1 MMIGLIIAI
10 ILTVLYTISFIY
22 VMYDLNKIRKIQAE
36 RCIDLDDE
44 NNQED
49 E

>member
-1 MMIGLIIAI
+1 MMIGLSIAI
-10 ILTVLYTISFIY
+10 ILAVLYTISFTY
-22 VMYDLNKIRKIQAE
+22 VIYDLNKIRKTQAE

-44 NNQED
+44 NDQEG